1 MWVQVPPRAP
11 TRNSLSTS
19 TPSAHGAAI
28 ADRTLD
34 RITKFQFLK
43 ACEELQGYR
52 DRNQCPVNDKL
63 CEQAVWFGQTML
75 LGETKDMD
83 DIVRAI
89 RKIQKHASRLAT
101 G

>member
-1 MWVQVPPRAP
+1 
-11 TRNSLSTS
+11 
-19 TPSAHGAAI
+19 
-28 ADRTLD
+28 
-34 RITKFQFLK
+34 
-43 ACEELQGYR
+43 LQGYR

-63 CEQAVWFGQTML
+63 CEQAVWFGQTTL

-83 DIVRAI
+83 NIVRAI